1 MKQIIEQLKQRLAS
15 EVSAQADTLAERL
28 RAEPKPQP
36 VPVVPHQEASKTNGR
51 KSVAGG
57 VALFAGGYAVY
68 SLIEGNWL
76 QGILA
81 ALAAGGAVYLSSQM
95 NTRAEH
101 TPTGGLA
108 KEDDYVYAKRLESI
122 FADML
127 RSTSDYLGSLQSE
140 NEALVRQ
147 GLASVPEDKR
157 TSILDKIVLRSSI
170 QYSLGT
176 LKAGL
181 YNQSGADAIES
192 YMLEQ
197 AKAFGLAVRKAYDE
211 QKAIYQEI
219 ENLL

>member
-36 VPVVPHQEASKTNGR
+36 VLVVPHQEAPNINGR

-108 KEDDYVYAKRLESI
+108 KEDDYVYAKRLEGI
-122 FADML
+122 FAEML

-219 ENLL
+219 EGLL

>member
-36 VPVVPHQEASKTNGR
+36 VPVVPHQEAPKTNGR
-51 KSVAGG
+51 KLVFRGLG
-57 VALFAGGYAVY
+57 LFAGGCAAY
-68 SLIEGNWL
+68 SLSEGNWL

-81 ALAAGGAVYLSSQM
+81 ALAAGGAVYLSSKM
-95 NTRAEH
+95 DAETDHAPTRV
-101 TPTGGLA
+101 LA
-108 KEDDYVYAKRLESI
+108 KEDDYVYAKRLEGI
-122 FADML
+122 FAEML

-219 ENLL
+219 EGLL

>member
-28 RAEPKPQP
+28 KAEPKPQP
-36 VPVVPHQEASKTNGR
+36 VLVVPHQEAPNINGR

-76 QGILA
+76 QGLLA

-122 FADML
+122 FAEML

-219 ENLL
+219 EDLL

>member
-36 VPVVPHQEASKTNGR
+36 VLVVPHQEAPNINGR

-57 VALFAGGYAVY
+57 VALFAGGYSVY

-95 NTRAEH
+95 NTCAEH